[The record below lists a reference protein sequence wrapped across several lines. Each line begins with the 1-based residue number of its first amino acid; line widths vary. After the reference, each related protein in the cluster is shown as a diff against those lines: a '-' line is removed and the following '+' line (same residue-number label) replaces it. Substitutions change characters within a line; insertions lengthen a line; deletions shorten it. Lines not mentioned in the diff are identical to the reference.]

1 MGIFFQRG
9 QDALKY
15 DDVKEK
21 FSFLKIQDLR

>member
-15 DDVKEK
+15 DDVQEK